1 MNSALNLNTQSQLA
15 FTAKIFVVAQAKLLS
30 KEDSNILKAMAK
42 RIGTD
47 DDIIHITVKESKK
60 HPETAFWAEHTADF
74 HLGRKS
80 YKTRQSKNVYS
91 GKFSPFVYC
100 KRVLAIL
107 KSAYIKMQK
116 SKV

>member
-1 MNSALNLNTQSQLA
+1 MNTALNLNSQYQPA
-15 FTAKIFVVAQAKLLS
+15 FTAKIFVVAPAKLLS

-42 RIGTD
+42 KIGTD
-47 DDIIHITVKESKK
+47 DDIIHITIKDSKK
-60 HPETAFWAEHTADF
+60 HPETAFWTEHTADF
-74 HLGRKS
+74 RLGRKA
-80 YKTRQSKNVYS
+80 YKTRQSKNIYF
-91 GKFSPFVYC
+91 GKFSPFTYC